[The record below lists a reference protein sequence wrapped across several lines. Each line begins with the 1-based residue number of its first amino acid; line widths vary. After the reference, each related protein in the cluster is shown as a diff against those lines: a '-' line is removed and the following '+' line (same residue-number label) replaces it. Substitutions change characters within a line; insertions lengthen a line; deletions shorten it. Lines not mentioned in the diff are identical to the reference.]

1 MYGVTYKHANI
12 SLHLT
17 VFRIILHKVS
27 GKKNIELFNQYQM
40 QTAFVNLTLE
50 CNSVVAI
57 FVIKDI

>member
-1 MYGVTYKHANI
+1 MYGVTYKHAKM
-12 SLHLT
+12 SLHFT
-17 VFRIILHKVS
+17 VFRIILHNVS
-27 GKKNIELFNQYQM
+27 GKKNIELLNQYQM

>member
-1 MYGVTYKHANI
+1 MYGVTYKHAKI

-17 VFRIILHKVS
+17 VFRIILHNVS
-27 GKKNIELFNQYQM
+27 GKKNIKLLNQY